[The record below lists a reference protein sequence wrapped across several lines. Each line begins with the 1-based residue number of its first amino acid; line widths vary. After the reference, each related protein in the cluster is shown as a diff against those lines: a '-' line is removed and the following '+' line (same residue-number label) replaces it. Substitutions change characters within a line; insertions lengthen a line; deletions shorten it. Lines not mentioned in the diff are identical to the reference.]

1 MCDAKV
7 LSHKGAAVV
16 SRCNDCRGLF
26 IWNNNLVLNFTP
38 NQFYKFRAFTQDLD
52 IDEYTLPFPDG
63 LDRVVMR
70 TPNSDISL
78 TFTPTEWYD
87 FNEAMEEAIHMLNVY
102 QLMERE

>member
-7 LSHKGAAVV
+7 LSHKGAAVI
-16 SRCNDCRGLF
+16 SRCADCRGLF

-38 NQFYKFRAFTQDLD
+38 TQFCKFRAFTHDLD

-70 TPNSDISL
+70 TPSSDINL
-78 TFTPTEWYD
+78 TFTPEEWHD
-87 FNEAMEEAIHMLNVY
+87 FNEAMEEATHMLTVY
-102 QLMERE
+102 DLMEGE

>member
-16 SRCNDCRGLF
+16 SRCHDCRGLF

-38 NQFYKFRAFTQDLD
+38 TQFAKFRVFTQDLD

-70 TPNSDISL
+70 TPNSDINL
-78 TFTPTEWYD
+78 TFTPQEWHD
-87 FNEAMEEAIHMLNVY
+87 FNEAIEEATHMLNVY
-102 QLMERE
+102 ELMEGE